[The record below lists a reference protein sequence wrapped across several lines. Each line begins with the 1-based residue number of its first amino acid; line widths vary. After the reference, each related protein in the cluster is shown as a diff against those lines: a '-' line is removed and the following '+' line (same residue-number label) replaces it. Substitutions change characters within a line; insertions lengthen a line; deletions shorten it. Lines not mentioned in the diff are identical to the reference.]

1 MENLKRKSG
10 SGMKCAVVGCTSSRK
25 HLNEW
30 LDRECFDHKPATK
43 RQCPCPPFFTFFRKP
58 DTDSESRAWLKAL
71 DLKKPPRN
79 VFVCSHHFADKRP
92 TEDHPFPELWLGY
105 NRFTRPKRRQL
116 TERTA
121 ASPQIKKRRLQSE
134 DVQQLF
140 VIKEEVPWS
149 SSVDQQDPEPVHI
162 KEEEE
167 ELWSRREGEQLHGQE
182 ESDISRFSVTAVTVK
197 SEDEEEQQ
205 PQSSQLLQIKT
216 EDNRETEPPTSSS
229 AELMKTEA
237 DWGKEP
243 YPNSGLLP
251 DTDEQEFC
259 ETEVSIGDDDS
270 DWPDSES
277 EASDDDDKH
286 WQDPLSDSAPEC
298 EDGDPDWKKTR
309 TAECRE
315 HDDDLISNSAEK
327 SFSCSECGKQF
338 VDERSLTSHMRVH
351 KRERPF
357 ACDVCGKRVRE
368 RRTLLSHMRVHT
380 GEKPFG
386 CDFCAK
392 RFNQVSNL
400 KAHIRVHTMEKTHTC
415 DDCGKKFKTKR
426 HLTTHMSVHTGE
438 KPFGCDVCGK
448 TFRMKTNL
456 KSHMRVHTG
465 EKPFGCDVCG
475 KKFSTKTNLNSH
487 TRVHMEKNHL
497 AVMIVKD
504 YLAKNTD
511 LKKHLQPEI
520 R

>member
-1 MENLKRKSG
+1 MENLKRKNG
-10 SGMKCAVVGCTSSRK
+10 SGTTCAVVGCTNSRK

-43 RQCPCPPFFTFFRKP
+43 RQCPCPPLFTFFRKP

-92 TEDHPFPELWLGY
+92 TEDNPFPELWLGC

-134 DVQQLF
+134 VSDSRYIRELQIRILKRRIACGAGMPQRWSLQPDDPRGPSLVPPVPAASTSELEQTQDSKDLNVQQLF

-197 SEDEEEQQ
+197 SEEEDEEK
-205 PQSSQLLQIKT
+205 PQFSQLLQIKS

-237 DWGKEP
+237 DRGKEP

-259 ETEVSIGDDDS
+259 ETE
-270 DWPDSES
+270 
-277 EASDDDDKH
+277 ASDTERK
-286 WQDPLSDSAPEC
+286 QTMVPESGRNH
-298 EDGDPDWKKTR
+298 DGGCN
-309 TAECRE
+309 TAR
-315 HDDDLISNSAEK
+315 K
-327 SFSCSECGKQF
+327 SFSCSECSKQF
-338 VDERSLTSHMRVH
+338 LFKKSL
-351 KRERPF
+351 
-357 ACDVCGKRVRE
+357 
-368 RRTLLSHMRVHT
+368 
-380 GEKPFG
+380 
-386 CDFCAK
+386 
-392 RFNQVSNL
+392 
-400 KAHIRVHTMEKTHTC
+400 KT
-415 DDCGKKFKTKR
+415 
-426 HLTTHMSVHTGE
+426 
-438 KPFGCDVCGK
+438 
-448 TFRMKTNL
+448 
-456 KSHMRVHTG
+456 HMRVHTG

-475 KKFSTKTNLNSH
+475 KRFNQNAILKTHMRVHTGEKPFSCDFCAKRFNQVSNLKVHIRVHTMEKPYTCDDCGKKFKTKTHLKSH
-487 TRVHMEKNHL
+487 MGLHTGEKPFGCD
-497 AVMIVKD
+497 ACGKQF
-504 YLAKNTD
+504 KTKTD
-511 LKKHLQPEI
+511 LKSHMRVHTGTPSRAHDGEASYL